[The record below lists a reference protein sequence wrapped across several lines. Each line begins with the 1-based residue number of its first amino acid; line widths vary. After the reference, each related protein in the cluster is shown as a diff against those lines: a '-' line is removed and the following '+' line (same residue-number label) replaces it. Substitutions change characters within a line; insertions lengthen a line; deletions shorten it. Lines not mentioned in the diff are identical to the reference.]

1 MRKYVRIIYG
11 ISVALAFLMLLLFHF
26 HEKTDSIVMRADGDY
41 EIVNDYEFSTY
52 RDDTAPIGIVQ
63 EYKWVLGNI
72 PKHDACV
79 TFYLIHQEVEVY
91 IGDELIYSLKRPAE
105 QNFSKTIS

>member
-11 ISVALAFLMLLLFHF
+11 ISVALAFLMLLFFHF

-52 RDDTAPIGIVQ
+52 RDETAPIGIVQ
-63 EYKWVLGNI
+63 
-72 PKHDACV
+72 
-79 TFYLIHQEVEVY
+79 
-91 IGDELIYSLKRPAE
+91 
-105 QNFSKTIS
+105 